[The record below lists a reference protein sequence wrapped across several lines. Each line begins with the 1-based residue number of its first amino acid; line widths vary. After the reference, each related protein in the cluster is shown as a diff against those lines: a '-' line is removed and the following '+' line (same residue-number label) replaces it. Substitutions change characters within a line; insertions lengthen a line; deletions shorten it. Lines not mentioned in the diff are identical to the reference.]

1 MPRSCVVLLSG
12 GLDSLLVLKLMVN
25 QGLNV
30 IAMHSINCFHSTEK
44 TADLKERL
52 TASAA
57 RLGATDIVFPD
68 ITEEVIAC
76 VRNPRYGYGK
86 NLNPCIDC
94 RLKTVETGFAVMQER
109 GADFVVS
116 GEVVG
121 QRPMSQR
128 RDAMGMADKI
138 IAGWGYGGLF
148 LRPLSAKL
156 LPTTIPEKEGW
167 INQDCLFSISGRG
180 RYMQMEL
187 AEKLDLGEYPCPAG
201 GCLLTDAGFSNRLA
215 DLIRFK
221 PDWTARDAELLKVGR
236 HFLLNENTRIIASR
250 REEENYQLQE
260 LSRPEDILFIN
271 DEKNGAIVMLRGD
284 CTPEN
289 KAIAAG
295 MAVYFSKMR
304 EDGKARVEF
313 WRGGPV
319 GADKGMMEAIAVDPE
334 KIRQQEQAM
343 KASSS
348 IPAYNKRRKN
358 K

>member
-25 QGLNV
+25 QGLNA

-44 TADLKERL
+44 TADLKVRL
-52 TASAA
+52 AESAK
-57 RLGATDIVFPD
+57 RLGAADIVFPD
-68 ITEEVIAC
+68 ITEEVISC
-76 VRNPRYGYGK
+76 VRSPRYGFGK

-94 RLKTVETGFAVMQER
+94 RLKTVETGFAVMRER

-128 RDAMGMADKI
+128 RDAMGIADKI
-138 IAGWGYGGLF
+138 IDRWGHGGLF
-148 LRPLSAKL
+148 LRPLSSKL

-167 INQDCLFSISGRG
+167 VSQDCLFSISGRG
-180 RYMQMEL
+180 RYTQMEL
-187 AEKLDLGEYPCPAG
+187 AEKLQLGEYPNPAG
-201 GCLLTDAGFSNRLA
+201 GCLLTDAGFSGRLA

-221 PDWTARDAELLKVGR
+221 PDWQAVDVELVKVGR
-236 HFLLNENTRIIASR
+236 HFLVNEKTRIVASR
-250 REEENYQLQE
+250 REEENYLLRD
-260 LSRPEDILFIN
+260 LSRPDDKLFIN
-271 DEKNGAIVMLRGD
+271 DETNGAIVMLRGD

-289 KAIAAG
+289 EALAAG
-295 MAVYFSKMR
+295 LAVYYSKMR

-313 WRGGPV
+313 WRGGPEDL
-319 GADKGMMEAIAVDPE
+319 DKGTMEALVVDPDML
-334 KIRQQEQAM
+334 RQREQEM
-343 KASSS
+343 KASSAV
-348 IPAYNKRRKN
+348 PAFDKRKKN